1 MPAAEPEKQEE
12 PSIMELKEET
22 KPVRP
27 VFNVHKSRVGMTD
40 KGSMKKDKRRKFLL
54 PLFLLRSRTSVNL
67 Q

>member
-12 PSIMELKEET
+12 PSIMELKEEA

-27 VFNVHKSRVGMTD
+27 VFNVQKSRLGMTD

>member
-40 KGSMKKDKRRKFLL
+40 KGSMKKD
-54 PLFLLRSRTSVNL
+54 
-67 Q
+67 